1 MLSLLKYKVEEILL
15 PLTRLAVKAGLKPNH
30 ISLIGFILGIA
41 AGVAIAVSELIAGVI
56 LLALSSFMDVFD
68 GAMARGG
75 GKETEFGGFL
85 DSVFDRYV
93 DIAIFTGLGIY
104 AAREITSPIPIW
116 PLVIVTLAGAM
127 LVSYTRARAEHA
139 IPNCD
144 VGVVERGERIV
155 LIVIALLTGYIWQ
168 ILLIIG
174 IFSHITAIHRVLYT
188 YIKTRQ

>member
-15 PLTRLAVKAGLKPNH
+15 PLTRLAVKAGLKPNY

-41 AGVAIAVSELIAGVI
+41 AGAAIAVSELITGVI

-188 YIKTRQ
+188 YVKTR

>member
-15 PLTRLAVKAGLKPNH
+15 PLTRLAVKSGLKPNH
-30 ISLIGFILGIA
+30 ISLLGFIFGIA
-41 AGVAIAVSELIAGVI
+41 ASVAIAVSELIAGVI

-104 AAREITSPIPIW
+104 AVREITSPVPIW

-144 VGVVERGERIV
+144 VGVVERGERII
-155 LIVIALLTGYIWQ
+155 LIVIALITGFIWQ

-174 IFSHITAIHRVLYT
+174 IFSHITAVHRVLYT
-188 YIKTRQ
+188 YIKTR

>member
-15 PLTRLAVKAGLKPNH
+15 PLTRMAVKAGLRPNY
-30 ISLIGFILGIA
+30 ISLLGFIFGIA
-41 AGVAIAVSELIAGVI
+41 ASVAVAVSELIAGVI
-56 LLALSSFMDVFD
+56 LLVLSSFMDVFD

-85 DSVFDRYV
+85 DSIFDRYV

-104 AAREITSPIPIW
+104 AAREISSPIPIW

-127 LVSYTRARAEHA
+127 LVSYTRSRAEME

-144 VGVVERGERIV
+144 VGVVERGERII

-174 IFSHITAIHRVLYT
+174 IFSHITAIHRILYT
-188 YIKTRQ
+188 YIQTRQ